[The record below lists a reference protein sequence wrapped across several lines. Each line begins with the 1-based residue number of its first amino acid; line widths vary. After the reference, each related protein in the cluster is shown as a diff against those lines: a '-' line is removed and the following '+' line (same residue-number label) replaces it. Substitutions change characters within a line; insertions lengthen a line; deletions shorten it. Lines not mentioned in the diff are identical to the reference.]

1 MILVQF
7 WSQNSGRHTSIK
19 NPPPPVPGDHITVS
33 PPPCK
38 ILRNNLALCKPSTRE
53 VSFEWLFMSPP
64 WDSTTFRCNIC
75 LEWKILSL
83 TLTQFKVLHVHT
95 CTFRVVLHKVTCDLK
110 LLKSKYSIILSKN
123 NFMGWEGH
131 CIEVRIF
138 SFNVESNFGLNLC
151 HVSPKRNMNSLIHWN
166 TELILQWPI
175 TMKIGK
181 VSSHLIGLIFPATLT
196 NISEINWI
204 NILFLNCTVLT
215 FVPFLSPFFSDYLE
229 EAFPDKPQL
238 YPADNP
244 VKKSKQKIIVETI
257 GSAVGIHSISVPSYT
272 Y

>member
-1 MILVQF
+1 MILVPF

-19 NPPPPVPGDHITVS
+19 NPPPSVPGGHITVS

-38 ILRNNLALCKPSTRE
+38 ILRNNLALCKPPTRE
-53 VSFEWLFMSPP
+53 VSFGWFFMSPP
-64 WDSTTFRCNIC
+64 WDSTTLRCNIH

-95 CTFRVVLHKVTCDLK
+95 CSFRVVLHKVTCGLK

-123 NFMGWEGH
+123 NFMRWKGH

-138 SFNVESNFGLNLC
+138 LFNVELNFGLNLC

-196 NISEINWI
+196 NTSEINRT
-204 NILFLNCTVLT
+204 NILLLNLHSTNFCS
-215 FVPFLSPFFSDYLE
+215 FSLSFFFRL
-229 EAFPDKPQL
+229 P
-238 YPADNP
+238 
-244 VKKSKQKIIVETI
+244 
-257 GSAVGIHSISVPSYT
+257 GRSIPW
-272 Y
+272 

>member
-1 MILVQF
+1 MY
-7 WSQNSGRHTSIK
+7 
-19 NPPPPVPGDHITVS
+19 
-33 PPPCK
+33 
-38 ILRNNLALCKPSTRE
+38 
-53 VSFEWLFMSPP
+53 
-64 WDSTTFRCNIC
+64 
-75 LEWKILSL
+75 
-83 TLTQFKVLHVHT
+83 T

-138 SFNVESNFGLNLC
+138 SFNVESNVGLNLC
-151 HVSPKRNMNSLIHWN
+151 HVNPKKNMNSLIHSN
-166 TELILQWPI
+166 TELIVQWPI

-181 VSSHLIGLIFPATLT
+181 VSSHLMDLIFPATLT
-196 NISEINWI
+196 NISEINRI